1 MGSIYFSF
9 GVDIFEYLVGPVR
22 FDNNCQDFFFSCLFD
37 TPMAL
42 RRNLAHP
49 PGMININATLVV
61 QVILFL
67 ITLFFLNRLLI
78 RPIMKVVQNR
88 TRFFQEAE
96 DKILSLE
103 KETEELKR
111 RFSQLQID
119 ARKDAFSESDR
130 LKKAGNTQAGEY
142 MDQSKDEA
150 ASIRAEGET
159 KAEAEKEKERPFLK
173 DQAAVLSGD
182 IVEKLIER
190 RI

>member
-1 MGSIYFSF
+1 
-9 GVDIFEYLVGPVR
+9 
-22 FDNNCQDFFFSCLFD
+22 
-37 TPMAL
+37 
-42 RRNLAHP
+42 
-49 PGMININATLVV
+49 MININATLVV

-78 RPIMKVVQNR
+78 RPIMKVLQNR
-88 TRFFQEAE
+88 TRFFQETE

-119 ARKDAFSESDR
+119 ARKDAALESDR

-142 MDQSKDEA
+142 MDQSKNEA
-150 ASIRAEGET
+150 ASIRAEGEA
-159 KAEAEKEKERPFLK
+159 KAEAEKEKERPLLK
-173 DQAAVLSGD
+173 DQATGLSGD

>member
-1 MGSIYFSF
+1 
-9 GVDIFEYLVGPVR
+9 
-22 FDNNCQDFFFSCLFD
+22 
-37 TPMAL
+37 
-42 RRNLAHP
+42 
-49 PGMININATLVV
+49 MININATLVV

-78 RPIMKVVQNR
+78 RPIMKVIQNR
-88 TRFFQEAE
+88 TRFFQETE

-119 ARKDAFSESDR
+119 ARKDAALESGR

-150 ASIRAEGET
+150 ASIRAEGEA
-159 KAEAEKEKERPFLK
+159 KAEAEKEKERPLLK

>member
-1 MGSIYFSF
+1 
-9 GVDIFEYLVGPVR
+9 
-22 FDNNCQDFFFSCLFD
+22 
-37 TPMAL
+37 
-42 RRNLAHP
+42 
-49 PGMININATLVV
+49 MININATLVV

-88 TRFFQEAE
+88 TRFFQETE

-119 ARKDAFSESDR
+119 ARKDAALERDR

-142 MDQSKDEA
+142 MDQSKNRA
-150 ASIRAEGET
+150 ASIRAEGEA
-159 KAEAEKEKERPFLK
+159 KAEAEKEKERPLLK

>member
-1 MGSIYFSF
+1 
-9 GVDIFEYLVGPVR
+9 
-22 FDNNCQDFFFSCLFD
+22 
-37 TPMAL
+37 
-42 RRNLAHP
+42 
-49 PGMININATLVV
+49 MININATLVV

-88 TRFFQEAE
+88 TRFFQETE

-119 ARKDAFSESDR
+119 ARKDAFLESDR
-130 LKKAGNTQAGEY
+130 LKRTGNTQAGEY
-142 MDQSKDEA
+142 MDQSKNKA
-150 ASIRAEGET
+150 ASIRAEGEA
-159 KAEAEKEKERPFLK
+159 KAEAEKEKERPLLK
-173 DQAAVLSGD
+173 DQAAVLTGD
-182 IVEKLIER
+182 IVEKLLER

>member
-1 MGSIYFSF
+1 
-9 GVDIFEYLVGPVR
+9 
-22 FDNNCQDFFFSCLFD
+22 
-37 TPMAL
+37 
-42 RRNLAHP
+42 
-49 PGMININATLVV
+49 MININATLVV

-78 RPIMKVVQNR
+78 RPIMRVVQNR
-88 TRFFQEAE
+88 TRFFQETE

-119 ARKDAFSESDR
+119 ARKDAFLESDR

-142 MDQSKDEA
+142 MDQSKNRA
-150 ASIRAEGET
+150 ASIRAEGEA
-159 KAEAEKEKERPFLK
+159 KAEAEKEKERPLLK
-173 DQAAVLSGD
+173 DQATLLSGD

>member
-1 MGSIYFSF
+1 
-9 GVDIFEYLVGPVR
+9 
-22 FDNNCQDFFFSCLFD
+22 
-37 TPMAL
+37 
-42 RRNLAHP
+42 
-49 PGMININATLVV
+49 MININATLVV

-78 RPIMKVVQNR
+78 RPIMKVLQNR
-88 TRFFQEAE
+88 TRFFQETE

-119 ARKDAFSESDR
+119 ARKDAALESER

-142 MDQSKDEA
+142 MDQSKNKA
-150 ASIRAEGET
+150 ASIRSEGEA
-159 KAEAEKEKERPFLK
+159 KAEAEKEKERPLLK
-173 DQAAVLSGD
+173 DQAVVLSGD

>member
-1 MGSIYFSF
+1 
-9 GVDIFEYLVGPVR
+9 
-22 FDNNCQDFFFSCLFD
+22 
-37 TPMAL
+37 
-42 RRNLAHP
+42 
-49 PGMININATLVV
+49 MISINATLVV

-88 TRFFQEAE
+88 SRFFQETE

-111 RFSQLQID
+111 RFSQLQMD
-119 ARKDAFSESDR
+119 TRKDAALESDR
-130 LKKAGNTQAGEY
+130 LRKAGNTQAGEFL
-142 MDQSKDEA
+142 DQSKNRA
-150 ASIRAEGET
+150 ASIRAEGEA
-159 KAEAEKEKERPFLK
+159 KAEAEKEKERPLLK
-173 DQAAVLSGD
+173 DQATQLSGD

>member
-1 MGSIYFSF
+1 
-9 GVDIFEYLVGPVR
+9 
-22 FDNNCQDFFFSCLFD
+22 
-37 TPMAL
+37 
-42 RRNLAHP
+42 
-49 PGMININATLVV
+49 MININATLVV

-88 TRFFQEAE
+88 TRFFQETE

-119 ARKDAFSESDR
+119 ARKDAFLESDR
-130 LKKAGNTQAGEY
+130 LKKSGNTQAGEY
-142 MDQSKDEA
+142 LDQSKNRA
-150 ASIRAEGET
+150 ASIRAEGEV
-159 KAEAEKEKERPFLK
+159 KAEAEKEKERPLLK